1 MRIQTVTIFI
11 FVILVEFFALSNAF
25 ANEKGVA
32 KIIILKGKAEAL
44 LKDGTKKSVILDE
57 WIPEGAKLITQD
69 RSFVKL
75 LFIDKSEMTLNPKS
89 EMIITSF
96 PKKEAGIISLVKG
109 ELRSKVTKDYMQ
121 MDDKSKSKL
130 YIKTKSA
137 AMGIR
142 GTDFQVNFNEING
155 NTSLITFEGAV
166 AMAGIEKEFRERS
179 FNQDTL
185 ERAVSSEKAVL
196 VKEGQFSA
204 VTQIS
209 DRALVPTLLS
219 PNQLESLKNGANQNE
234 QKPESNKKDPPTEV
248 KNFKSPI
255 PPGADSTV
263 FSNNNKEF
271 EKQVV
276 KASDQKDAI
285 EKVAIEIQKE
295 APKNIG
301 QATGFYNADTGA
313 IKFPAG
319 SVIDLK
325 TVNVIPPPANAQF
338 DSNTQTFILPQN
350 FGKIDPLTGSYRT
363 PEGIKLTDEGKFV
376 ATNDPTKLT
385 ATTSRSPASIGP
397 NTNGVPVGGLSI
409 IPTFLPPTITLNLPG
424 STLSPG
430 VLPPP
435 NFDAKLQDLA
445 NQKIQDITNTIN
457 QANETGQTNPNS
469 KVRFIF
475 NAQ

>member
-1 MRIQTVTIFI
+1 MKSKTNFTT
-11 FVILVEFFALSNAF
+11 FALFIALLFEVFVSTKSWA
-25 ANEKGVA
+25 AETGVA
-32 KIIILKGKAEAL
+32 KIIILKGKASAIF
-44 LKDGTKKSVILDE
+44 KDGSTKTVSIEE
-57 WIPEGAKLITQD
+57 WIPEGAKLVTQE

-89 EMIITSF
+89 EMIISSF
-96 PKKEAGIISLVKG
+96 PKKEAGIINLVKG

-142 GTDFQVNFNEING
+142 GTEFQVNYNEING

-166 AMAGIEKEFRERS
+166 AMAGIEREFRERN

-209 DRALVPTLLS
+209 ERALVPALLS
-219 PNQLESLKNGANQNE
+219 PNQLESLKQNLIPTE
-234 QKPESNKKDPPTEV
+234 QKPDATKKDAPAES

-255 PPGADSTV
+255 PPGADSKN
-263 FSNNNKEF
+263 FSNNNKELD
-271 EKQVV
+271 KQIIKATDKKDVV
-276 KASDQKDAI
+276 
-285 EKVAIEIQKE
+285 EKVANENQK
-295 APKNIG
+295 ASPTNQG
-301 QATGFYNADTGA
+301 PATGYFNSETGA

-325 TVNVIPPPANAQF
+325 TVNVIPPPTNAQF
-338 DSNTQTFILPQN
+338 DSNTQTFILPTN
-350 FGKIDPLTGSYRT
+350 FGKIDASTGSYQAPQGLKLTNDGTFVQSEQPINTRT
-363 PEGIKLTDEGKFV
+363 PASAGPQPL
-376 ATNDPTKLT
+376 
-385 ATTSRSPASIGP
+385 PAPIP
-397 NTNGVPVGGLSI
+397 GLSI
-409 IPTFLPPTITLNLPG
+409 IPTFLPPSYLANLPG
-424 STLSPG
+424 GTLSSG
-430 VLPPP
+430 LLPPP
-435 NFDAKLQDLA
+435 NLIDGKLQDLA
-445 NQKIQDITNTIN
+445 TQKIQDITNTIN
-457 QANETGQTNPNS
+457 QVSETGQTNPNS